1 MLLHIRIIL
10 LSSQCSWLSKKA
22 DEVCERKPSLLGSQD
37 QNKVEM
43 LQQAIA
49 LSLEQ
54 EELAETKNQSEDLE
68 ADKEEVEPKSLA
80 KKEGDAEEL
89 ESDEEEMLQL
99 AIAMSLAQEKEVQ

>member
-37 QNKVEM
+37 QNEVEM

-68 ADKEEVEPKSLA
+68 ADKEEVEPK
-80 KKEGDAEEL
+80 KEGNAEEL
-89 ESDEEEMLQL
+89 ESDEEMLQL
-99 AIAMSLAQEKEVQ
+99 AIAMSLAQEKEMQ